1 MTQATIAQIRQALV
15 EKFGTRCYK
24 IKSNGDVFVRCT
36 MPNTRQYGWYLY
48 GDINNIPAL
57 ELMLDL
63 R

>member
-1 MTQATIAQIRQALV
+1 MTQSTIAQIRQALA
-15 EKFGTRCYK
+15 EKFGTRGYK

-36 MPNTRQYGWYLY
+36 MPNYGWHLY

-63 R
+63 RQY

>member
-1 MTQATIAQIRQALV
+1 MTQTTIAQIRQALV
-15 EKFGTRCYK
+15 EKFGTRNYK
-24 IKSNGDVFVRCT
+24 IKSNGDVVVRGT
-36 MPNTRQYGWYLY
+36 MPNHRQYGWYLY